1 METAIAQR
9 TAFQSLMNDYAVY
22 NAWANR
28 QLVDWLRTKSGE
40 KMEAEVP
47 SSFPTI
53 KKTLLHIY
61 KTQLFFLDVIKKQQ
75 RSYDEDAVSF
85 YEDDPVMHVPQ
96 LFDSIVEQSDELAFF
111 LQNLKEDGFLE
122 KVITTTPWFASEQ
135 PRYELIQHCIN
146 HSTYHRG
153 QIVTIGRNLG
163 ITDAPMTDF
172 NFYLLRAK

>member
-1 METAIAQR
+1 METALAPH
-9 TAFQSLMNDYAVY
+9 TAFQNLLTDYAVY

-28 QLVDWLRTKSGE
+28 QLVDWLGTKPVE
-40 KMEAEVP
+40 RMEEEVP

-75 RSYDEDAVSF
+75 KSYDEDAASF
-85 YEDDPVMHVPQ
+85 YEEDPVMTVPQ
-96 LFDSIVEQSDELAFF
+96 LFDHIVGQSEALASFVQI
-111 LQNLKEDGFLE
+111 LNEDGLLE
-122 KVITTTPWFASEQ
+122 KVRTTTPWFASDQ
-135 PRYELIQHCIN
+135 PRYELIQHCMN

-153 QIVTIGRNLG
+153 QIITVGRNLG
-163 ITDAPMTDF
+163 MTDAPMTDF